1 MGRIIAA
8 CPARTEAQ
16 TEMTGQTETTVFPA
30 VTGQRNDSFPALASA
45 SLGKRWR
52 VFGGHTAIL
61 ATSRPDSPEPEEARA
76 CSREQA
82 ENGETPMSAGNE
94 ERIGRDIA
102 LSVRD
107 LTVALP
113 KGMERAHAAEGV
125 SFDLHRGQILCV
137 IGESGSGKS
146 VTANTIMGLLPK
158 QITVTAG
165 SIQLEGREIVGM
177 GPEALRSLRGR
188 VVSMIFQDP
197 LSALNPLMTVGAQVD
212 EAMQAHGIGTP
223 TSRRERAIELLT
235 EVGLPEPELMY
246 HQYPFRLSGGQRQR
260 VMIAMAL
267 ALEPSIL
274 IADEPTTALD
284 VTTQAQILDLI
295 RDIQRR
301 KGMSVMFITHDF
313 GVVAEIAD
321 SVVVMEKGH
330 VVEQGS
336 AKQVLNSPNHPYTQR
351 LIAAVPHLTG
361 EDRSASLPA
370 KAVPILKVQG
380 LVKTYR
386 SGSKLFGT
394 HRIVSAVKN
403 VSFELGHGQTLGVVG
418 ESGSGKSSLG
428 RLLVKLM
435 AADSGKIL
443 FDGTDIAPL
452 QETEFRPLRQK
463 IQMIFQDPFASLNPR
478 MTIGK
483 ILTVGPVAHGM
494 DPALAREQARALLDL
509 VGLDVRAF
517 DRYPHEF
524 SGGQRQRIGIAR
536 ALMFK
541 PRLLVADEAV
551 SALDVSIQA
560 QILALLDKIQRE
572 TGVSMVFITH
582 DLRVASQICDRIAVM
597 QKGQIVEQGPPSQ
610 IFLNPQ
616 SAYTRELV
624 AAIPGE
630 HPAGRQAMAAGA

>member
-1 MGRIIAA
+1 MTANTHIPAA
-8 CPARTEAQ
+8 SD
-16 TEMTGQTETTVFPA
+16 VA
-30 VTGQRNDSFPALASA
+30 V
-45 SLGKRWR
+45 
-52 VFGGHTAIL
+52 
-61 ATSRPDSPEPEEARA
+61 
-76 CSREQA
+76 
-82 ENGETPMSAGNE
+82 
-94 ERIGRDIA
+94 
-102 LSVRD
+102 SVRG
-107 LTVALP
+107 LTISLP
-113 KGMERAHAAEGV
+113 PGMERVHAVEDI
-125 SFDLHRGQILCV
+125 SFDLRKGQILCV

-158 QITVTAG
+158 AIKITRG
-165 SIQLEGREIVGM
+165 SIQLEEREIVGM

-212 EAMQAHGIGTP
+212 EAMHAHGIGTP

-267 ALEPSIL
+267 ALEPTIL

-284 VTTQAQILDLI
+284 VTTQAQILKLI

-321 SVVVMEKGH
+321 SVVVMEKGK
-330 VVEQGS
+330 VVEEGT
-336 AKQVLNSPNHPYTQR
+336 AEKVLKSPDHPYTRR

-361 EDRSASLPA
+361 IDRTPLEVTDTRP
-370 KAVPILKVQG
+370 VIKVEN

-386 SGSKLFGT
+386 SGSALFGT
-394 HRIVSAVKN
+394 LRVVPAVN
-403 VSFELGHGQTLGVVG
+403 DVSFEVGAGRTLGVVG

-428 RLLVKLM
+428 RLLIKLTE
-435 AADSGKIL
+435 ADRGRIL
-443 FDGTDIAPL
+443 FDGTDIAPMP
-452 QETEFRPLRQK
+452 EPHFRTLRQK

-478 MTIGK
+478 MTIGR

-494 DPALAREQARALLDL
+494 PHAKARHEARSLLDL
-509 VGLDVRAF
+509 VGLDAGAF
-517 DRYPHEF
+517 DRFPHEF
-524 SGGQRQRIGIAR
+524 SGGQRQRVGIAR

-541 PRLLVADEAV
+541 PKLLVADEAV

-560 QILALLDKIQRE
+560 QILQLLDKIQRE
-572 TGVSMVFITH
+572 TGVSMIFITH
-582 DLRVASQICDRIAVM
+582 DLRVASQICDQIAVM
-597 QKGQIVEQGPPSQ
+597 QKGRIVEQGPPSQ

-616 SAYTRELV
+616 SPYTRELV

-630 HPAGRQAMAAGA
+630 SARGPQPVSASH